1 MEPTVGTTLPVV
13 AVLCRVPIVAE
24 ALAGAFEGMAEVR
37 TFPANGG
44 DMAGVLR
51 WLRPDAVVVDD
62 EHAAAS
68 AAPYAATEGG
78 LLVHVSI
85 QDGAVRVFKGESWEF
100 TDVDGSSPESIRNLV
115 VGSLL
120 RRVGV

>member
-1 MEPTVGTTLPVV
+1 MTGATGTTLPVV

-37 TFPANGG
+37 IFPSNGG
-44 DMAGVLR
+44 NTAGVLR

-68 AAPYAATEGG
+68 AAPYAVTEGG
-78 LLVHVSI
+78 LLVHVSV
-85 QDGAVRVFKGESWEF
+85 QDGAVRVFTGEGWEIA
-100 TDVDGSSPESIRNLV
+100 DVDGSSPDAIRNLV
-115 VGSLL
+115 IGSLL